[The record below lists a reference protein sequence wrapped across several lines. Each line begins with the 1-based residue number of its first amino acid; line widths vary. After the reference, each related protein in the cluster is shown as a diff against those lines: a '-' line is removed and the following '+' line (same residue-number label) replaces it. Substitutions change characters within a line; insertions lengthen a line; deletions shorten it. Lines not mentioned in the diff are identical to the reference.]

1 MIRINLLP
9 IRAAKKKES
18 VRQQASIA
26 GLSIVLLVIILGI
39 FYFSIT
45 KTINELRES
54 ISNEEKESSRLDK
67 VIGELKNVEAEKKVV
82 LEKLNIVKQL
92 EVNRRTHLKILSDIA
107 GAVPEKVWIETLKD
121 SGQTVV
127 ITGFAAADDIV
138 ADFMKALEKTLVSWK
153 IELEVVQ
160 QAIEEK
166 VKSEDTY
173 VYNSTGRTDPFR
185 SLILGKKEKIKLA
198 GFTIRLEKPKETPP
212 QPLTKPKV

>member
-18 VRQQASIA
+18 V
-26 GLSIVLLVIILGI
+26 
-39 FYFSIT
+39 
-45 KTINELRES
+45 
-54 ISNEEKESSRLDK
+54 SNEEKESSRLDK

-160 QAIEEK
+160 QAE
-166 VKSEDTY
+166 
-173 VYNSTGRTDPFR
+173 
-185 SLILGKKEKIKLA
+185 KEKIKLA

>member
-160 QAIEEK
+160 QAE
-166 VKSEDTY
+166 
-173 VYNSTGRTDPFR
+173 
-185 SLILGKKEKIKLA
+185 KEKIKLA

>member
-18 VRQQASIA
+18 IRQQASIA
-26 GLSIVLLVIILGI
+26 GLSIALLVIILGI

-45 KTINELRES
+45 KTINDLRES
-54 ISNEEKESSRLDK
+54 ISNEEKESARLDK

-160 QAIEEK
+160 QAE
-166 VKSEDTY
+166 
-173 VYNSTGRTDPFR
+173 
-185 SLILGKKEKIKLA
+185 KEKIKLA

>member
-18 VRQQASIA
+18 IRQQASIA
-26 GLSIVLLVIILGI
+26 GLSIALLLIILGI

-54 ISNEEKESSRLDK
+54 ISNEEKESARLAK

-153 IELEVVQ
+153 VELEVVQ
-160 QAIEEK
+160 QAE
-166 VKSEDTY
+166 
-173 VYNSTGRTDPFR
+173 
-185 SLILGKKEKIKLA
+185 KEKIKLA

>member
-18 VRQQASIA
+18 IRQQASIA
-26 GLSIVLLVIILGI
+26 GLSIALLVIILGI

-45 KTINELRES
+45 KTINDLRES
-54 ISNEEKESSRLDK
+54 ISNEEKESARLDK

-153 IELEVVQ
+153 VELEVVQ
-160 QAIEEK
+160 QAE
-166 VKSEDTY
+166 
-173 VYNSTGRTDPFR
+173 
-185 SLILGKKEKIKLA
+185 KEKIKLA

>member
-18 VRQQASIA
+18 ARQQASIA
-26 GLSIVLLVIILGI
+26 GLSIVLLVIIIGV

-54 ISNEEKESSRLDK
+54 ISNEEKESASLDK

-153 IELEVVQ
+153 VELEVVQ
-160 QAIEEK
+160 QAE
-166 VKSEDTY
+166 
-173 VYNSTGRTDPFR
+173 
-185 SLILGKKEKIKLA
+185 KEKIKLA

-212 QPLTKPKV
+212 QPSTKPKV